1 VCDTYVMAEPLRA
14 ALVSRTPLCEGI
26 VDYRFSLVAP
36 PALGFAAGQFVTL
49 SVGMD
54 ARGVDLRRSYS
65 IASPSD
71 AGHTLRFILRLVPGG
86 PGSNF
91 FEGLAIGAEVAM
103 TGPHGFFVLDAQ
115 HPGDVVF
122 GATGTGIAAVLPML
136 EELAIRGA
144 EGRRLVYWGLR
155 HEDDLFLRAEIE
167 AGCAQAGAELHIHLS
182 RPSPAWQGAHG
193 RITAAILSALPN
205 LVRPTFYLVGNGV
218 MITELKRALISRGV
232 ERKKQIRTESF
243 FD

>member
-1 VCDTYVMAEPLRA
+1 MAEPLRA
-14 ALVSRTPLCEGI
+14 TLVSRASLCEGI
-26 VDYRFSLVAP
+26 VDYRFSLLAP
-36 PALGFAAGQFVTL
+36 PTLAFAAGQFVTL
-49 SVGMD
+49 SVGTD

-71 AGHTLRFILRLVPGG
+71 AGHTLRFVLRLVPGG
-86 PGSNF
+86 PGSDF
-91 FEGLAIGAEVAM
+91 FERLPIGAEVAM

-136 EELAIRGA
+136 GELAGRGA

-155 HEDDLFLRAEIE
+155 HEDDLFMRDEI
-167 AGCAQAGAELHIHLS
+167 ADVCAQAGAELHIHLS
-182 RPSPAWQGAHG
+182 RPSAAWDGPRG
-193 RITAAILSALPN
+193 RITAAILAILPN

-218 MITELKRALISRGV
+218 MITELKRALIAHGV